1 MTGSIP
7 APAGPLARE
16 RKFLSGLPLAE
27 TGAWTFEGYASLFGR
42 PDLGNDIVL
51 AGAFAASLK
60 RRGPGGVKLLWQHDP
75 AEPIGVWEEI
85 REDARGLFVRGRL
98 IPDLTRAREARA
110 LLKSG
115 ALDGLSIGFRTE
127 KARTDPRRGVR
138 ELVAVDLWEISLV
151 TFPLLPEARVSAAKA
166 ARPDETDALA
176 RMIRRGA
183 LRLASPGPRTRP

>member
-1 MTGSIP
+1 MTAASPI
-7 APAGPLARE
+7 APAAPPGRE
-16 RKFLSGLPLAE
+16 RKFLAGPPLTE

-51 AGAFAASLK
+51 PGAFAGSLA
-60 RRGPGGVKLLWQHDP
+60 RRGPTGVKLLWQHDP
-75 AEPIGVWEEI
+75 AEPIGVWEAI

-98 IPDLTRAREARA
+98 IPELARAREARA

-138 ELVAVDLWEISLV
+138 ELIAVDLWEISLV
-151 TFPLLPEARVSAAKA
+151 TFPLLPEARVSAAKGVSA
-166 ARPDETDALA
+166 DPMTDLA

-183 LRLASPGPRTRP
+183 LRLSAVRS

>member
-1 MTGSIP
+1 M
-7 APAGPLARE
+7 PL
-16 RKFLSGLPLAE
+16 SE

-51 AGAFAASLK
+51 PGAFAGSLA
-60 RRGPGGVKLLWQHDP
+60 RRGASGVKLLWQHDP
-75 AEPIGVWEEI
+75 AEPIGVWDEI
-85 REDARGLFVRGRL
+85 REDTRGLFVRGRL
-98 IPDLTRAREARA
+98 IPELARAREARA

-138 ELVAVDLWEISLV
+138 ELMAVDLWEISLV
-151 TFPLLPEARVSAAKA
+151 TFPLLPEARVSAAKGTA
-166 ARPDETDALA
+166 PDDLDALV

-183 LRLASPGPRTRP
+183 LRLGSSFRP

>member
-1 MTGSIP
+1 MG
-7 APAGPLARE
+7 RE
-16 RKFLSGLPLAE
+16 RKFLAGPPLTE

-51 AGAFAASLK
+51 PGAFAGSLS
-60 RRGPGGVKLLWQHDP
+60 RRGPTGVKLLWQHDP
-75 AEPIGVWEEI
+75 AEPIGVWETI

-98 IPDLTRAREARA
+98 IPELARAREARA

-138 ELVAVDLWEISLV
+138 ELIAVDLWEISLV
-151 TFPLLPEARVSAAKA
+151 TFPLLPEARVSAAKGA
-166 ARPDETDALA
+166 SPDPMADLA

-183 LRLASPGPRTRP
+183 LRLSAVRS